1 MYQLDFCVCSDAFA
15 VAKRDGKDVLQ
26 CSFADGG
33 LVCELL
39 FDFDER
45 PLVLCADACVDDR
58 VTLVLLPHRIELW
71 IGGTLADEEWP
82 AGTCLFSPDTPI
94 SANMQIDMKPYTPA
108 KQTKPSVLGTFRNAD
123 GWKPEKNVFVGDC
136 MPYTHDGRYHVL
148 YLKDR
153 RHHTSKWGFGAHQW
167 EHVSTSDFDKWEI
180 HPTAVEI
187 TAPHEGSICTGS
199 WIERN
204 GKQYLF
210 YTVRMADRSPA
221 PILRSVSE
229 DGYHFH

>member
-39 FDFDER
+39 YDFDER
-45 PLVLCADACVDDR
+45 PLVLRADARVGDR

-94 SANMQIDMKPYTPA
+94 SANMQIDMKPYTPRKTNKA
-108 KQTKPSVLGTFRNAD
+108 KRSR
-123 GWKPEKNVFVGDC
+123 
-136 MPYTHDGRYHVL
+136 
-148 YLKDR
+148 
-153 RHHTSKWGFGAHQW
+153 
-167 EHVSTSDFDKWEI
+167 HVSE
-180 HPTAVEI
+180 
-187 TAPHEGSICTGS
+187 C
-199 WIERN
+199 
-204 GKQYLF
+204 
-210 YTVRMADRSPA
+210 
-221 PILRSVSE
+221 
-229 DGYHFH
+229 